1 MVPVV
6 HPSKDALILVDSLDR
21 RCYYIHILNNKGHT
35 MTAEL
40 GDKLVGYVCVFGLG
54 FITCMLA
61 FGL

>member
-1 MVPVV
+1 
-6 HPSKDALILVDSLDR
+6 
-21 RCYYIHILNNKGHT
+21 

-40 GDKLVGYVCVFGLG
+40 GDRLVGYACVFGLG